1 MGYGQ
6 KKKVLRAR
14 RTRGPKMAKNPN
26 FRNSIRH
33 AQNVRLVLISIAQYP
48 IIPKRPFL
56 AKISRGYIF
65 GEFWG
70 PGPMGPMGPIGPYW
84 PLGALAAIPFGGAY
98 WYVLQPLLLRP
109 RSPLSLYLPV
119 LQRGSAELA

>member
-1 MGYGQ
+1 MASIDAGGLVEKKIGPKKMGLENGVWSE
-6 KKKVLRAR
+6 KKVLRAR

-48 IIPKRPFL
+48 IIPKRPFS

-65 GEFWG
+65 GEFLG
-70 PGPMGPMGPIGPYW
+70 PGPSLLS
-84 PLGALAAIPFGGAY
+84 PLGGLF
-98 WYVLQPLLLRP
+98 V
-109 RSPLSLYLPV
+109 
-119 LQRGSAELA
+119 